1 MRIVKETN
9 LRKPFEVT
17 KMTQSNF
24 LDWKGHLDQKYR
36 LEKKD
41 VSGNP
46 WRLRNVH
53 WLNFGWGEEIDQATG
68 ETVLQYHPGEVWMK
82 KSLFREEPWVKVKMR
97 VNQSHTVKPAQLYHD
112 EIRLKAG
119 KIRDLKAMAQKY
131 HPAPQKDYYLM
142 LQASDGEESDE

>member
-17 KMTQSNF
+17 KMTQSNS

-53 WLNFGWGEEIDQATG
+53 WLNFGWGEEIDNATG

-97 VNQSHTVKPAQLYHD
+97 VNLSHTVKPAQLYCD

-131 HPAPQKDYYLM
+131 LPAPQKDYYLM